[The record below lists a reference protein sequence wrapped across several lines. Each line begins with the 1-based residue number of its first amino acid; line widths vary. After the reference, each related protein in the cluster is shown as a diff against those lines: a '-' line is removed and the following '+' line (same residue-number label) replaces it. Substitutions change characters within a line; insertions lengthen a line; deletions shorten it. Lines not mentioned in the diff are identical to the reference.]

1 MVSTRNMARNGH
13 NNNANKGPNPI
24 AMISK
29 LQKDLAKLRKHS
41 TEDSKAIRAL
51 KYGTN
56 QHTIGTVNTSTML
69 LCTRRHPFID

>member
-1 MVSTRNMARNGH
+1 
-13 NNNANKGPNPI
+13 
-24 AMISK
+24 MISK